1 MTKKEVCA
9 LLGISPKTLGRRM
22 ASGRYKFT
30 KAEGQ
35 YGKVSFTFADLG
47 LPEPTPAP
55 VPVVAVEAP
64 TPERVP
70 NIREPDAFRPR
81 QNDPTEFRDS
91 FGHTLSGNAEHRLF
105 ATQNGPPVDLQIH
118 MQPAL
123 LGTSGS
129 RERHSFDRGLSDD
142 DLSKMKSD
150 WRGRRGGLSMSE
162 QREKQER
169 SRTAINAAFP
179 RAQ

>member
-1 MTKKEVCA
+1 MTKKEVCS

-55 VPVVAVEAP
+55 VPAVAVVAP
-64 TPERVP
+64 TRVP
-70 NIREPDAFRPR
+70 NIREPDAFRPQ
-81 QNDPTEFRDS
+81 QNDLAEFCDS
-91 FGHTLSGNAEHRLF
+91 FGHTLSGNTEHRLF

-129 RERHSFDRGLSDD
+129 SERHSFDCGLSDD
-142 DLSKMKSD
+142 DLSKMKSE
-150 WRGRRGGLSMSE
+150 WRRRGGGLSMSE

-169 SRTAINAAFP
+169 SRAAINAAFP